1 MKRVVTSNENAGWHL
16 NEDELKVYCE
26 TTACSLHKMMRDV
39 YVATR
44 QKSKGMEDT

>member
-1 MKRVVTSNENAGWHL
+1 MSDENATWHL
-16 NEDELKVYCE
+16 NEDELKKYCE
-26 TTACSLHKMMRDV
+26 TTAGSLHKMMRDV